1 MARRHGFADPRRGR
15 VRHVGIATDQTKKD
29 RAKAGLHHGRN
40 IVANQKSLPSR
51 RKILQAASLL
61 IGSAA
66 TTGLGSR
73 RATAAGYPER
83 PIKIIVPF
91 AYSGPT
97 DIMARILTTPLGDA
111 IGGSIIVENKP
122 GAGGNIGIGAAAH
135 AEPDGY
141 TLLVTSSAYVVNPGL
156 YTSIPYDPYK
166 DFAPVAELGT
176 SPNVILVN
184 PKLAVNSVADLIAYA
199 KAHPD
204 ELNYA
209 SPGVGTT
216 PQLSAELFK
225 IIAGIQMTH
234 VPFSGAGPAIQAI
247 LGGTTQVAFAALPPA
262 HPHIEAGALKAL
274 AVTGEHRWF
283 DLPDVPTMIEL
294 GYKDFISD
302 TFQGFLAPAKTPPA
316 VIDLLAKKS
325 IEILKRPAITK
336 QLADN
341 GFEVIANGPDGM
353 KRRIDDEIPKWRDII
368 AKAGIKPV

>member
-1 MARRHGFADPRRGR
+1 MS
-15 VRHVGIATDQTKKD
+15 K
-29 RAKAGLHHGRN
+29 
-40 IVANQKSLPSR
+40 QKSMRPSR
-51 RKILQAASLL
+51 RAVLQGAGLL
-61 IGSAA
+61 IGAAGFRSAPA
-66 TTGLGSR
+66 W
-73 RATAAGYPER
+73 AAGYPDHTV
-83 PIKIIVPF
+83 KIIVPF

-97 DIMARILTTPLGDA
+97 DIMARILSNHLGDA
-111 IGGSIIVENKP
+111 IGGSVIVENKP
-122 GAGGNIGIGAAAH
+122 GAGGNIGIAAAAH

-156 YTSIPYDPYK
+156 YTTIPYDPYK

-184 PKLAVNSVADLIAYA
+184 PSLGVNSIAELVAYA

-225 IIAGIQMTH
+225 IVAAVQMTH

-262 HPHIEAGALKAL
+262 HPHIEAKALKAL
-274 AVTGEHRWF
+274 AVTGAHRWF
-283 DLPDVPTMIEL
+283 DLPDVPTMVEL

-302 TFQGFLAPAKTPPA
+302 TFQGLLAPVKTPPA
-316 VIDLLAKKS
+316 IVAWLAGKS
-325 IEILKRPAITK
+325 IEILKRPEIAA
-336 QLADN
+336 QLRDN

-353 KRRIDDEIPKWRDII
+353 RKRIEDEVPKWREIV
-368 AKAGIKPV
+368 ARAGIKPV